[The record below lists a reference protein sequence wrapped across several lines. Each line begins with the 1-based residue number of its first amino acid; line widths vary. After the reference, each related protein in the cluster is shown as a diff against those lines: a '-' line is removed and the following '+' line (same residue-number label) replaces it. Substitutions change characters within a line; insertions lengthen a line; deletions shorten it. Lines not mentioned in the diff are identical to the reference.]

1 MATRKSAIPE
11 HTVPQALRESH
22 AFRRIAALLGKDG
35 WDDPSALLEV
45 AADVIEDAGFPHPGI
60 SDNDET
66 YLDFSNATWEAAH
79 PEAVR

>member
-1 MATRKSAIPE
+1 MATRADIPAQTAE
-11 HTVPQALRESH
+11 QMARESQ

-35 WDDPSALLEV
+35 WDDTSALVEV
-45 AADVIEDAGFPHPGI
+45 ASDIISDAGFPHPGT

-66 YLDFSNATWEAAH
+66 YLDFSNALWEAEH